1 MTTIQLKYPIKTN
14 GLLTENLTFRRPTA
28 FDMSRAMQQQ
38 GDEVKR
44 SVFLVSC
51 LAGIS
56 IDDAWLLDF
65 IDLKKCNEVIEGFF
79 GQD

>member
-1 MTTIQLKYPIKTN
+1 MTTLDLKYPIKTN
-14 GLLTENLTFRRPTA
+14 GISTSTLTFKRPTA

-56 IDDAWLLDF
+56 MDDAWTLDF
-65 IDLKKCNEVIEGFF
+65 VDLNRCSEVIGSFLE
-79 GQD
+79 QK